1 MRMCA
6 EQQELRQTKEP
17 PPKRRGFFIET
28 KRHSHVSDAD
38 ALAALQSF
46 DELWKNLVYVSNN
59 SKVCNTEDGCFLVFV
74 DGDDVL

>member
-1 MRMCA
+1 M
-6 EQQELRQTKEP
+6 
-17 PPKRRGFFIET
+17 ET

-46 DELWKNLVYVSNN
+46 DEFWKNLVYVSNN